1 MSSTT
6 HSTSSQ
12 SKPVPVG
19 VPAVIPLDVPVDSLD
34 LEAQLLVPA
43 VAISTLGERRGDSH
57 VYNGQNGYGKEHE
70 TTQRLAPLQSCA
82 SDRRQSIGLPNDH
95 ILLWR
100 NLY

>member
-19 VPAVIPLDVPVDSLD
+19 VYAVIPLDVPVDSLD
-34 LEAQLLVPA
+34 PEAQLLVPA

-70 TTQRLAPLQSCA
+70 LTQRLTPL
-82 SDRRQSIGLPNDH
+82 
-95 ILLWR
+95 
-100 NLY
+100 